1 MTQLIFTSD
10 HSPADGP
17 TWTVTQ
23 QPGQTTSPHLVEF
36 VKRGRASRLLD
47 QVALWDPIARQWSAN
62 RWVPKPPTVPKW
74 LLAKVEAHMQR
85 VAA

>member
-1 MTQLIFTSD
+1 MNRIIFTSD
-10 HSPADGP
+10 RSPGDAP

-36 VKRGRASRLLD
+36 VKRGRNGRLLD

-62 RWVPKPPTVPKW
+62 RWVPKPPIVPKW
-74 LLAKVEAHMQR
+74 LLAKVEQHMSGVQP
-85 VAA
+85 